1 MLQFLLI
8 GIIISSFAVL
18 LFNLLRLLSK
28 EMALESTNNER
39 SIKRLKG
46 EIKNLNK
53 YAGISGVIF
62 VLSCIVLF
70 LIVQSH

>member
-8 GIIISSFAVL
+8 GIVISSFAVMM
-18 LFNLLRLLSK
+18 FNLLCLLSK

-53 YAGISGVIF
+53 YASISGVVFI
-62 VLSCIVLF
+62 LSCIVLF
-70 LIVQSH
+70 LIV